1 MRDRATALAVALGM
15 ALAAAA
21 CSGGAEKNVVNQ
33 YFTAVRANDTNTL
46 TSFAMVQFSQPIED
60 WKIVSVGAETRLPA
74 PLPEL
79 VKKQKD
85 LEAELAKNQREAR
98 TWANDL
104 NTYPKLEE
112 VRAIEQKGGKVP
124 PALVP
129 IQQKWAG
136 YQATDRD
143 LKKKL
148 GSAKSEVER
157 EKRNATL
164 SVGQI
169 EGLEELTGEM
179 ITKDVALVL
188 TTGGQK
194 TPYVMT
200 LRKYELTGGT
210 GPRMVT
216 RWVVQSLTPKG

>member
-1 MRDRATALAVALGM
+1 MRDRATAIAVALGV
-15 ALAAAA
+15 ALVAAA
-21 CSGGAEKNVVNQ
+21 CAGSAEKNVVNQ
-33 YFTAVRANDTNTL
+33 YFTALKANDTNTL
-46 TSFAMVQFSQPIED
+46 TSFAMVQFGQPVTD
-60 WKIVSVGAETRLPA
+60 WKVVSVGEATRLPA

-104 NTYPKLEE
+104 STYPKLEE
-112 VRAIEQKGGKVP
+112 VRSIEQKGGKVP

-129 IQQKWAG
+129 IQQKWAA
-136 YQATDRD
+136 YQLTDRE

-148 GSAKSEVER
+148 GTAKNEVER

-164 SVGQI
+164 SVGQV
-169 EGLEELTGEM
+169 EGMEELTGEM
-179 ITKDVALVL
+179 VTEDIELLL

-194 TPYVMT
+194 TPYLMT
-200 LRKYELTGGT
+200 LRKYTLTGGT
-210 GPRMVT
+210 GPRMVS
-216 RWVVQSLTPKG
+216 RWVVQSLVPKG

>member
-1 MRDRATALAVALGM
+1 
-15 ALAAAA
+15 
-21 CSGGAEKNVVNQ
+21 
-33 YFTAVRANDTNTL
+33 
-46 TSFAMVQFSQPIED
+46 MVHFSLPLED

-74 PLPEL
+74 PLPAL

-85 LEAELAKNQREAR
+85 LEAELAQNQREAR

-104 NTYPKLEE
+104 STYPKLEE

-143 LKKKL
+143 LKKKI
-148 GSAKSEVER
+148 GAAKSEVER
-157 EKRNATL
+157 EKRNAAL
-164 SVGQI
+164 SVGQV
-169 EGLEELTGEM
+169 EGLEGLTGEVT
-179 ITKDVALVL
+179 TKDIELLL
-188 TTGGQK
+188 TTGGQQ

-210 GPRMVT
+210 DSRMVSRS